1 MVGEM
6 DDSDWSRI
14 RAWILMKGFTDRH
27 PLVLVAAGSDAA
39 NMCAVMG
46 SRCCESGSQRERGLV
61 KLGWGVIECA
71 VAVCRQP
78 AMESMS
84 VSDSRSMAKV

>member
-46 SRCCESGSQRERGLV
+46 SRCCESGRERERAGQVGLGGDRV
-61 KLGWGVIECA
+61 CSSSMQAACDGGYEC
-71 VAVCRQP
+71 
-78 AMESMS
+78 E
-84 VSDSRSMAKV
+84 

>member
-1 MVGEM
+1 VVGEM

-61 KLGWGVIECA
+61 KLGWGGDRVCSSSMQAGCDAEC
-71 VAVCRQP
+71 
-78 AMESMS
+78 EL
-84 VSDSRSMAKV
+84 

>member
-46 SRCCESGSQRERGLV
+46 SRCCESGRERERAGQVGLGGDRV
-61 KLGWGVIECA
+61 CSSSMQAGCDGEC
-71 VAVCRQP
+71 
-78 AMESMS
+78 EL
-84 VSDSRSMAKV
+84 

>member
-39 NMCAVMG
+39 NMCADMG
-46 SRCCESGSQRERGLV
+46 AR
-61 KLGWGVIECA
+61 W
-71 VAVCRQP
+71 
-78 AMESMS
+78 
-84 VSDSRSMAKV
+84 